1 MITKMSIEFFI
12 GMRFIFAV
20 FLAII
25 TGMKRHIGFG
35 WSFCFYFLFSI
46 LVGYFIVSSSPLLQ
60 NNKTTPNKK
69 YHWIGNVLIAM
80 GIIPLLIFIS
90 NFLKNS
96 NSPQFSYTIGLLST
110 SFIGITLLGIYIRE
124 THSVNPN

>member
-1 MITKMSIEFFI
+1 MSIEFFI

-46 LVGYFIVSSSPLLQ
+46 LIGYFIVSSSPLIQ
-60 NNKTTPNKK
+60 NSKTIPNNK
-69 YHWIGNVLIAM
+69 YHWVGNALIVM
-80 GIIPLLIFIS
+80 GIIPSIALIS
-90 NFLKNS
+90 NFIKMS
-96 NSPQFSYTIGLLST
+96 NPHEFTYVIGFLNF
-110 SFIGITLLGIYIRE
+110 SFIGITLLGIYMRE
-124 THSVNPN
+124 IHTRKEN

>member
-1 MITKMSIEFFI
+1 MSLEFFI

-46 LVGYFIVSSSPLLQ
+46 IIGYFIVSSSPLIQ
-60 NNKTTPNKK
+60 NSKTIPNKK
-69 YHWIGNVLIAM
+69 YRWVGNVLIVM
-80 GIIPLLIFIS
+80 GIIPSIALIS
-90 NFLKNS
+90 NFFKIS
-96 NSPQFSYTIGLLST
+96 NRSEFTYALGFLYFSI
-110 SFIGITLLGIYIRE
+110 IGITLLGIYMRE
-124 THSVNPN
+124 IHTRKEN

>member
-1 MITKMSIEFFI
+1 MSFEFFI

-46 LVGYFIVSSSPLLQ
+46 IIGYFIVSSSPSIQ
-60 NNKTTPNKK
+60 VNKTVPNKK
-69 YHWIGNVLIAM
+69 YRWIGNVLIVI
-80 GIIPLLIFIS
+80 GILPLLLWIS
-90 NFLKNS
+90 NVLKNS
-96 NSPQFSYTIGLLST
+96 NLQEFTYVTGFLNF
-110 SFIGITLLGIYIRE
+110 SFIGISLLGIYIRE
-124 THSVNPN
+124 THSIK